1 MITKKD
7 DEDQDCVDIHE
18 NKFKIRRAKLLYCLS
33 FLNKQPLKSS
43 SEAGWINRE
52 KLILTL
58 NNDYFLVSLRHK
70 DLVTVKNGIKYGQ
83 QQVNQDLYAIL
94 TCQKNQTDES

>member
-1 MITKKD
+1 MD
-7 DEDQDCVDIHE
+7 DDCDDAHPYDR
-18 NKFKIRRAKLLYCLS
+18 KIKRSKLLYCLS
-33 FLNKQPLKSS
+33 FLNKNVLKSS

-58 NNDYFLVSLRHK
+58 NNHYFLVNLAHK
-70 DLVTVKNGIKYGQ
+70 DLVSVKNGIKYGQ

-94 TCQKNQTDES
+94 TCQKS